1 MSSYPDWFYYPSRN
15 RPPDWVPTV
24 AAVFAAARDL
34 MDSQAVTGLTS
45 DSVLSHLRP
54 GFESM
59 GFQVETGK
67 GKANKIRRPV
77 LYGEQGTELVSYE
90 IDGWHDDHG
99 IVLEREA
106 GRGALGN
113 AVYRDLIRTPLI
125 VDARF
130 LVLGVM
136 IEYHYKS
143 GGKPMAFCSF
153 RDARNILDAI

>member
-1 MSSYPDWFYYPSRN
+1 
-15 RPPDWVPTV
+15 
-24 AAVFAAARDL
+24 
-34 MDSQAVTGLTS
+34 
-45 DSVLSHLRP
+45 
-54 GFESM
+54 M

-77 LYGEQGTELVSYE
+77 LYGAQGTELVSYE

-99 IVLEREA
+99 IVLEIEA

-143 GGKPMAFCSF
+143 GGKPMAFPQLPRRSQHPRRNLREWSVAASIRGHFAGRLLIAFCQIAY
-153 RDARNILDAI
+153 ARVALQKALGRITPKPALISPSTVIMLRTN